1 MSRKQSFQKF
11 QSELHISYSQIFTYL
26 ACSLKYQFQY
36 VEQRPHEHVSIALP
50 FGSAIHSAI
59 ERYYR
64 SLKETGAKEPLALIQ
79 EVFQDHLNADLDN
92 RDIPILYKKET
103 PDTESAIVMGKG
115 LLKAFYK
122 NIDLTG
128 FEIAGIELPLT
139 ARLFNEDGQPM
150 DMVVTGIID
159 LLLKD
164 TQGNVIAVDNKT
176 AKQPYAQATVDAD
189 LQLTSY
195 AYLLASNRF
204 VFPTAEVYCRF
215 DVLRKLKKPKFE
227 QHYTIRTAGQRRRFA
242 KVTNAVLAGIDAR
255 VFIPN
260 RSWMCGDCQFRKA
273 CEGW

>member
-1 MSRKQSFQKF
+1 MSKKQAFQAF

-64 SLKETGAKEPLALIQ
+64 SLKENGVPDQLWEIQ
-79 EVFQDHLNADLDN
+79 DLFEDHLTADLGS

-103 PDTESAIVMGKG
+103 PNKKSTIRIGKG
-115 LLKAFYK
+115 LLKTFYE
-122 NIDLTG
+122 NIDPTG
-128 FEIAGIELPLT
+128 FEIFGIELPLT
-139 ARLFNEDGQPM
+139 ARLFNENGESM

-164 TQGNVIAVDNKT
+164 AQGNIIAVDNKT

-195 AYLLASNRF
+195 AYLLASNKY
-204 VFPTAEVYCRF
+204 VFPTADVYCRF
-215 DVLRKLKKPKFE
+215 DVMRKLKTPKFE
-227 QHYTIRTAGQRRRFA
+227 QHYTIRTAAHRKRFA
-242 KVTNAVLAGIDAR
+242 KIASAVLAGIDTR
-255 VFIPN
+255 VFIPSK
-260 RSWMCGDCQFRKA
+260 SWMCSDCQFRKA
-273 CEGW
+273 CESW